1 MKLSQTGMGT
11 VKLNNIDEMYPG
23 QSILLQT
30 GQLVQYGAGI
40 FGYNTIPLLVKKK
53 IESII
58 EETLNKYGCIEIDKH
73 VIAQIA
79 YRAAME
85 SYGLVGFSQKIKGIV
100 ELLKGDNATK
110 GVKIYE
116 TEDNKIEI
124 ELFVIMQYGINIST
138 VANNIIERV
147 KYSVENTTSIQ
158 VSKIDVNVQG
168 IRVK

>member
-1 MKLSQTGMGT
+1 MATK
-11 VKLNNIDEMYPG
+11 VN
-23 QSILLQT
+23 
-30 GQLVQYGAGI
+30 
-40 FGYNTIPLLVKKK
+40 
-53 IESII
+53 
-58 EETLNKYGCIEIDKH
+58 NKYGCIEIDKH

-138 VANNIIERV
+138 VANNIIDRV
-147 KYSVENTTSIQ
+147 KYSVENTTSIK

>member
-1 MKLSQTGMGT
+1 MTTK
-11 VKLNNIDEMYPG
+11 VNNE
-23 QSILLQT
+23 
-30 GQLVQYGAGI
+30 
-40 FGYNTIPLLVKKK
+40 
-53 IESII
+53 
-58 EETLNKYGCIEIDKH
+58 YGCIEIDKH

-147 KYSVENTTSIQ
+147 KYSVENTTLLHQLNQINTILLVLSDKLMITH
-158 VSKIDVNVQG
+158 N
-168 IRVK
+168 